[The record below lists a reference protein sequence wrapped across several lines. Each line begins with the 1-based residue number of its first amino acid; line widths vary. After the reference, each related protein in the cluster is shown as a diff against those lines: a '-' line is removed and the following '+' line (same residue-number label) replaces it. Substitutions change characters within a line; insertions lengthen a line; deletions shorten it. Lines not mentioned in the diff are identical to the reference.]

1 MVEDKVGIKE
11 YLGIKINYSNENSLD
26 KFSLDTLK
34 DRYLWENETHA
45 QEAFARAS
53 IFGATYKGVTDFE
66 LAQRLYHYSSACWF
80 MFSTPILSN
89 GGTSRGL
96 PISCFL
102 NYVPDSRGGLSDHY
116 DENIWLASSGGGIG
130 GYWGDIRS
138 NGISTTHGSKS
149 TGSIPF
155 MHVVDAQMLAFNQGM
170 TRRGSYAAYMDISH
184 PEIEEFINM
193 RKESVGILTVK
204 ILIFTTVLI

>member
-1 MVEDKVGIKE
+1 MYNETQLIRIQTMVDDKIGKKP
-11 YLGIKINYSNENSLD
+11 YLGIEIDYDKEKTFD

-53 IFGATYKGVTDFE
+53 VFGATFKGETDFE
-66 LAQRLYHYSSACWF
+66 LAQRLYNYSSQRWF

-116 DENIWLASSGGGIG
+116 EGNNWLA
-130 GYWGDIRS
+130 R
-138 NGISTTHGSKS
+138 
-149 TGSIPF
+149 
-155 MHVVDAQMLAFNQGM
+155 
-170 TRRGSYAAYMDISH
+170 
-184 PEIEEFINM
+184 
-193 RKESVGILTVK
+193 
-204 ILIFTTVLI
+204 